1 MYSERGGVLLKKAT
15 VIATVLLLS
24 LISFSTCSAHQKE
37 KIRIVVTLDILQT
50 IVSPILGDMGEIY
63 PIISGGVE
71 PHSFTLTPSIIRE
84 ALNSDLI
91 VITGHMN
98 WEKELVER
106 VSEERG
112 VHPSLISLNLLNLSS
127 IRILEIEG
135 ERNVH
140 GFWLLPD
147 NVVAIAKALKDKLS
161 TLKPEYSEILS
172 ENYVLFEREILKLKD
187 TLIKLSEKYGCLGRR
202 VVVGFYA
209 EQYIA
214 EAMGLK
220 VDTVLIGEE
229 GTIRPEILIRIY
241 GGFKSGDYACI
252 IVSDTALLMNNVQ
265 NTLKE
270 MSEETGCS
278 IAYVFT
284 ISSSG
289 LDRYDY
295 VMFYNAGQVYSAVL
309 SSHRSVSSGLNV
321 YLLTTVLLLFAVIIE
336 TVLLVKGGVRIRA
349 AR

>member
-1 MYSERGGVLLKKAT
+1 MLKKT
-15 VIATVLLLS
+15 TTIIATSLLLS

-37 KIRIVVTLDILQT
+37 EIRVVVTLDILQT
-50 IVSPILGDMGEIY
+50 IVSPILGDMGEVY
-63 PIISGGVE
+63 PIISGDVE
-71 PHSFTLTPSIIRE
+71 PHSFTLTPSIIQNT
-84 ALNSDLI
+84 LNSDLI
-91 VITGHMN
+91 VITGHID
-98 WEKELVER
+98 WEKELVEK

-112 VHPSLISLNLLNLSS
+112 VRPSLISLNLLNLSG
-127 IRILEIEG
+127 IRILEVEG

-147 NVVAIAKALKDKLS
+147 NVIAIAKALEDKLS
-161 TLKPEYSEILS
+161 TLKPEYSEKFS

-187 TLIKLSEKYGCLGRR
+187 TLIKLSEKYGYLGRR

-229 GTIRPEILIRIY
+229 ETIRPETLIRIY
-241 GGFKSGDYACI
+241 GGFKSGDYTCI
-252 IVSDTALLMNNVQ
+252 VVSDTALLMSGVQ
-265 NTLKE
+265 NALKE

-278 IAYVFT
+278 IAYVST
-284 ISSSG
+284 ISSNG

-295 VMFYNAGQVYSAVL
+295 VMCYNAGQVYSALL
-309 SSHRSVSSGLNV
+309 SSRRSVSSGLNV
-321 YLLTTVLLLFAVIIE
+321 YLLTTILALLVIVVE
-336 TVLLVKGGVRIRA
+336 TVILVRGWVRIRA